1 MARATKTSKTIW
13 WFWYVLML
21 MLRARAPTR
30 QLSDVS
36 KKHRSRLARQ
46 NMAEPRQP
54 GFDSAHF
61 SISYFG
67 DLWWNNLCLR
77 LLNRLNPFSAA
88 FPGAPWIPWS
98 KMIKMSEMR
107 FWGSD
112 CVRHW
117 WSSRRLLPRWRTKD
131 GAWGWGRH
139 LGSRTLQLH
148 SWLLSI
154 AVSHW
159 MIPRVLDVCL
169 VGFSWRNC
177 NLQYG
182 HLLCDY
188 LAPRARNISQPKV
201 NRSCAPL

>member
-98 KMIKMSEMR
+98 KMIKMPEMR

-112 CVRHW
+112 CVRRW
-117 WSSRRLLPRWRTKD
+117 WSSRRLLPRVTNQGWCLGLRKASGVKD
-131 GAWGWGRH
+131 TAI
-139 LGSRTLQLH
+139 TLLA
-148 SWLLSI
+148 
-154 AVSHW
+154 AVYCCLT
-159 MIPRVLDVCL
+159 LDD
-169 VGFSWRNC
+169 S
-177 NLQYG
+177 
-182 HLLCDY
+182 
-188 LAPRARNISQPKV
+188 
-201 NRSCAPL
+201 